1 MLQSM
6 GSQRVGHDLVTEQQQ
21 HHLYVESKKIQQTNE
36 YNKKKRSRLTDTENK
51 LAVITGEEKQLG
63 VGQWKVQTTGYEA
76 GYKNLL
82 YNTGNTANILQ

>member
-21 HHLYVESKKIQQTNE
+21 HHLYVESKK
-36 YNKKKRSRLTDTENK
+36 YNKLMNITTKKRSRLTDTENK

-63 VGQWKVQTTGYEA
+63 VG
-76 GYKNLL
+76 
-82 YNTGNTANILQ
+82 

>member
-21 HHLYVESKKIQQTNE
+21 HHLYVKSKK
-36 YNKKKRSRLTDTENK
+36 YNKLMNITTKKRSRLTDTENK

-63 VGQWKVQTTGYEA
+63 VG
-76 GYKNLL
+76 
-82 YNTGNTANILQ
+82 